1 MLMGVRKMNLNE
13 KDMEIVDKG
22 TKALIAALG
31 YSGFLKY
38 ISRVQMCNGGYFR
51 PKEEVYTCEQDKKA
65 I

>member
-1 MLMGVRKMNLNE
+1 MDLNE
-13 KDMEIVDKG
+13 KDMEIVEKG

-51 PKEEVYTCEQDKKA
+51 EKEEVYTRADNEKTRTKEA
-65 I
+65 